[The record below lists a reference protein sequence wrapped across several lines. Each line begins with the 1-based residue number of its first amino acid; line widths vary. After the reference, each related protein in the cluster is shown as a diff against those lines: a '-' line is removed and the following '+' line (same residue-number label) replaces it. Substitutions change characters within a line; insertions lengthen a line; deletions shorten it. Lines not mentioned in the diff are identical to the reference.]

1 MSSCLAATCTRAAF
15 MEYLLYAGNRAGHQ
29 EIGQEQAQCVG
40 STMKEVSLLE
50 QGKRHD
56 SPLSVIDFIIR
67 FLLFSLSQ
75 VLGIHT
81 HF

>member
-1 MSSCLAATCTRAAF
+1 MSSCLAATCTQAAF

-29 EIGQEQAQCVG
+29 EIGQEQAQCVE
-40 STMKEVSLLE
+40 STVKEVSLLE

-67 FLLFSLSQ
+67 FFCSA
-75 VLGIHT
+75 
-81 HF
+81 